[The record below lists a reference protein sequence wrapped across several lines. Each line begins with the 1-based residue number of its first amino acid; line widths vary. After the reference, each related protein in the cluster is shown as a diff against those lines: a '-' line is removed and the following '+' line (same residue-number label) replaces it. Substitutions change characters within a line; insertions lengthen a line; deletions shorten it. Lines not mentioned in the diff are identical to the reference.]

1 MCLSATCLVPNPRQ
15 TDMTEDLRKHY
26 EAQAKLLMEVQPYVA
41 AEKAFALKGGTAIN
55 MYYRELPRLS
65 VDIDI
70 AYLPVH
76 DRAESLRAI
85 DAAFSRIVTA
95 IRSKKD
101 RKYRVFPASSSR
113 IRRFRVARRDKEVKV
128 ELSPVMRGTVY
139 PSSQMELTDAAEAR
153 YGYKPMCVAS
163 FEDVYAGKM
172 AAALERQH
180 PRDLYDI
187 HFLYRNEGVT
197 EDLFRVYMV
206 YLASSGKPIHEALAP
221 VAQFKD
227 DLYNAQFLGMAL
239 ESVSKEELLEARA
252 RLHADVRGRLTGDIA
267 QFLLSLHDA
276 EPDFDLIGLP
286 DAANLPGVRW
296 KILNL
301 EKLKR
306 ENPDKHADQR
316 TDIERLLG

>member
-1 MCLSATCLVPNPRQ
+1 MRVLP
-15 TDMTEDLRKHY
+15 H
-26 EAQAKLLMEVQPYVA
+26 VA

-70 AYLPVH
+70 AYMPVH
-76 DRAESLRAI
+76 DRTESFKAI
-85 DAAFSRIVTA
+85 DAAFSRIMAA
-95 IRSKKD
+95 IRNEKDKKLQ
-101 RKYRVFPASSSR
+101 VSPASSSR
-113 IRRFRVARRDKEVKV
+113 IRRFRVTEGRTEIKV

-139 PSSQMELTDAAEAR
+139 PSSEMEMTDAADAQFGNEI
-153 YGYKPMCVAS
+153 MCVAS

-187 HFLYRNEGVT
+187 HYLYRNEGVT

-239 ESVSKEELLEARA
+239 EPVSKEELIEARA

-286 DAANLPGVRW
+286 DAVNLPGVRW